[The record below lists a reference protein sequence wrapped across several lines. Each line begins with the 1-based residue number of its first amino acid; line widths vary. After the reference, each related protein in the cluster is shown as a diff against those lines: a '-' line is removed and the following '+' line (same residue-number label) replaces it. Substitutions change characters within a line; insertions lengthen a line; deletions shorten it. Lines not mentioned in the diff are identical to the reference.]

1 VSLCAL
7 QSHGK
12 RKNQRTQNVRE
23 NYCRFG
29 FGTEMEAKKYIPP
42 LLPKRKKKVWQSRAN
57 VVRYTQ
63 LDIDIHTK
71 LAKM

>member
-1 VSLCAL
+1 VLL

-42 LLPKRKKKVWQSRAN
+42 LLPKRKKKFGNQEQMLFGTPSL
-57 VVRYTQ
+57 TI
-63 LDIDIHTK
+63 LT
-71 LAKM
+71 